1 MVSTGA
7 AAPGFG
13 LVVCDMA
20 GTTVADD
27 GLVERAFDAAA
38 EASGIAAGSPRHR
51 EMREHVLATMGQSKI
66 EVFRDLFGEEER
78 AQTANRAF
86 EKAYAEQ
93 VGEGLCAPLPGAE
106 ETLRALRAEG
116 RRVVLTTG
124 FAPATRDALLAALG
138 WHGLADLVL
147 SPADAGRGRP
157 FPDLVLAAFLR
168 TAAVAGVDQVAVA
181 GDTRSDVLS
190 ARRAGAGLAVGVLTG
205 AHDRAALE
213 EAGADRVL
221 PSVAE
226 LPALLRAE
234 ESR

>member
-1 MVSTGA
+1 MVSSGA

-51 EMREHVLATMGQSKI
+51 EMREYVQATMGQSKI
-66 EVFRDLFGEEER
+66 AVFRDLFGEEDR
-78 AQTANRAF
+78 AQAANRAF
-86 EKAYAEQ
+86 EKAYAEL

-106 ETLRALRAEG
+106 EALRLLRAQG

-124 FAPATRDALLAALG
+124 FAPATRDALLQALG

-157 FPDLVLAAFLR
+157 FPDMVLAAFLR
-168 TAAVAGVDQVAVA
+168 TAAVDRVDRVAVA

-205 AHDRAALE
+205 AHGRAALE
-213 EAGADRVL
+213 EAGAHRVL

-226 LPALLRAE
+226 LPALLCAE
-234 ESR
+234 ESG